1 MSKGINNKENN
12 SFNKFKGF
20 LLDNEMIK
28 GLIQMADIQYSIFM
42 RFLDLTNGDIEAAEK
57 QTFIFMK
64 ALNAGNKKDN
74 NSEE

>member
-1 MSKGINNKENN
+1 MSRGINNNNNN
-12 SFNKFKGF
+12 SFNPFKGF

-28 GLIQMADIQYSIFM
+28 GLIQMADLQYSM
-42 RFLDLTNGDIEAAEK
+42 YLRFLDLTNGDMEAAEK

-74 NSEE
+74 NEE